1 MATKVPSSV
10 LDRESPA
17 KGFATK
23 PRRFSTL
30 YGICKRGIIYFYST
44 VKIGYF
50 SSSFCLMEFAMREL
64 SHELSRH
71 NLYSLV
77 HDREQTFGLCEKIN
91 NTY

>member
-44 VKIGYF
+44 VKIDLFFVKFLPYGICHALRMNYRDIIYTVWCMIE
-50 SSSFCLMEFAMREL
+50 SKLLDC
-64 SHELSRH
+64 
-71 NLYSLV
+71 V
-77 HDREQTFGLCEKIN
+77 KK
-91 NTY
+91 